1 MRMKLQIFNN
11 NEFGQIRSLVLDDEV
26 WFIGKDITMALG
38 YSNDRKALQDN
49 VDADDRRLI
58 QKSPEVTL
66 EIPNRGI
73 TAINESGLYSLILSS
88 KLPSAKKFKKW
99 ITSEVLPSIRK
110 TGSYQKPLSTQEM
123 MRIQLGMIDDVSDR
137 VTKLENTMNIDY
149 GQQHSLGEL
158 ISSRVIELVGG
169 KKSNAYRE
177 IGRKVFTE
185 INHDY
190 KDYFNVNARGNTP
203 RLKYEEAVEY
213 VKNWIPSTN
222 TMMLIKDCNAQVSF
236 SEDWM

>member
-1 MRMKLQIFNN
+1 MELQIFNN
-11 NEFGQIRSLVLDDEV
+11 SEFGQIRSLVLDDEV

-49 VDADDRRLI
+49 VDVEDRRLI
-58 QKSPEVTL
+58 QKSLCGTL
-66 EIPNRGI
+66 EIPNRGV
-73 TAINESGLYSLILSS
+73 TAINESGLYSLVLRS
-88 KLPSAKKFKKW
+88 KLPNAKKFKKW
-99 ITSEVLPSIRK
+99 VTSEVLPSIRK

-137 VTKLENTMNIDY
+137 VTNLENTMNIDY

-169 KKSNAYRE
+169 KKSNAYKE
-177 IGRKVFTE
+177 IGRKVFSE

-222 TMMLIKDCNAQVSF
+222 TMMMIKDCNAQVSM
-236 SEDWM
+236 SED

>member
-1 MRMKLQIFNN
+1 MELQIFNN
-11 NEFGQIRSLVLDDEV
+11 SEFGQIRSLVLDDEV

-49 VDADDRRLI
+49 VDVEDRRLI
-58 QKSPEVTL
+58 QKSLCGTL
-66 EIPNRGI
+66 EIPNRGV
-73 TAINESGLYSLILSS
+73 TAINESGLYSLVLRS
-88 KLPSAKKFKKW
+88 KLPNAKKFKKW
-99 ITSEVLPSIRK
+99 VTSEVLPSIRK

-137 VTKLENTMNIDY
+137 VTNLENTMNIDY

-169 KKSNAYRE
+169 KKSNAYKE
-177 IGRKVFTE
+177 IGRKVFSE

-190 KDYFNVNARGNTP
+190 KDYFNVNARGSTP

-222 TMMLIKDCNAQVSF
+222 TMMLIKDCNAQMPMP
-236 SEDWM
+236 EDWR

>member
-1 MRMKLQIFNN
+1 MKLQIFNN

-88 KLPSAKKFKKW
+88 KLSSAKKFKKW

-110 TGSYQKPLSTQEM
+110 KGSYQKPLSTQEM

-149 GQQHSLGEL
+149 GQQHSLSEL

-177 IGRKVFTE
+177 IGRKVFSE

-190 KDYFNVNARGNTP
+190 KDYFNVNSRANTP

-222 TMMLIKDCNAQVSF
+222 TIMLIKDCNAQVTMP
-236 SEDWM
+236 EDWR